1 MLCGRMKTWIA
12 LLRGINVGGNNILP
26 MKDLRALLSDL
37 GYRNPQTYIQ
47 SGNCVFGSDDGSA
60 ATHQTRI
67 ADAINAQFGFSPQ
80 VFVLTLEALNDAI
93 AANPYPQGYDNPKT
107 VHLSFLAEPA
117 DVAGLETLEACRKDS
132 EAYTLTPAVF
142 YLYAPD
148 GIGRSKL
155 AAKVEKALGVAAT
168 GRNLRSAMK
177 IAELAEA
184 SA

>member
-1 MLCGRMKTWIA
+1 MKTWIA

-47 SGNCVFGSDDGSA
+47 SGNCVFGSDDGFA

-67 ADAINAQFGFSPQ
+67 ADAINSKFGFSPQ

-93 AANPYPQGYDNPKT
+93 AANPYRQGHDDPKT

-117 DVAGLETLEACRKDS
+117 DAADLETLEACRKDS

-142 YLYAPD
+142 YLYAPE